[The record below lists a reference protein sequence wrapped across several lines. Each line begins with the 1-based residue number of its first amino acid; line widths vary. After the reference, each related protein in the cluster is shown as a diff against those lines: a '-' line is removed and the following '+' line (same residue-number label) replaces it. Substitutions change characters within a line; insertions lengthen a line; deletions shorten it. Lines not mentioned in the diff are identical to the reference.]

1 MKKIAMIPARYA
13 ATRFPYKLMQPLGE
27 KTVIR
32 HTYDNTKATNL
43 FDEVLVVTDSV
54 EIFDEISSHGGKA
67 VMSKA
72 VHESGTDR
80 IAEAVS
86 NYPADI
92 ILNVQGDEP
101 FIQKEPL
108 AKLLQAFDSPDVKVA
123 SLMKPF
129 KEISRAQNPNIVK
142 VVVGLKQ
149 QSLFFSRSPIP
160 FHRDEGIPV
169 GYFEHIGVYAFRKNA
184 LLQFTQWQPSP
195 LELKEKIE
203 CLRYLENGIPL
214 QMVITHADM
223 VKIDVP
229 ADLQLAQDFLLQ
241 YKPD

>member
-108 AKLLQAFDSPDVKVA
+108 AKLLQAFDNPDVKVA

-160 FHRDEGIPV
+160 FHRDEEIPV
-169 GYFEHIGVYAFRKNA
+169 GYFEHIGVYAFRKQA

-223 VKIDVP
+223 VKIDIP
-229 ADLQLAQDFLLQ
+229 ADLQVAQDFLKQ